1 MATATAAGRVAAVQ
15 LATPQ
20 RLSRPSRRHAVGP
33 RRTANPDGVCPS
45 SPPPDPSEDDGVGA
59 AASGST
65 VGVASSSASL
75 DRVGIYCKL

>member
-33 RRTANPDGVCPS
+33 RRTANPDGVCQSS
-45 SPPPDPSEDDGVGA
+45 SPPPVDPAEDDGVGA

-75 DRVGIYCKL
+75 DRVGI